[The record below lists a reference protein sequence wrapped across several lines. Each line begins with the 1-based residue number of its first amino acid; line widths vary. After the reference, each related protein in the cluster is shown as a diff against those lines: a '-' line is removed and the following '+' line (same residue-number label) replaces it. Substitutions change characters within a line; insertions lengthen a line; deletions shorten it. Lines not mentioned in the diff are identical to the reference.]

1 MTLAMESILEIAKT
15 TKSQIDISFYEVY
28 MDRCYDLL
36 NLTDMELPVLEDGH
50 GRIQLRGL
58 AQASF

>member
-1 MTLAMESILEIAKT
+1 MANT
-15 TKSQIDISFYEVY
+15 TMSQIDISFYEVY